1 MAVAQNTAVPTLPL
15 LANPAPVDP
24 DAPRR
29 VTAPGG
35 YEWWYFEAH
44 DPAADVRVTALLFDG
59 NPFQPAYLRRYA
71 WYRRFPTR
79 FRPPIPREYPCVFLR
94 VYERGE
100 LVQGGMWQHQPG
112 ACRVTEAGVTVG
124 PDGFTRAADGVMRLT
139 IGGTVDLTFRPK
151 PAPAPKVFTMAA
163 GTSVREPH
171 GWIVSNPN
179 CATSG
184 EVSARGRVVRFDG
197 FGYQDHNYGAEP
209 VSLAARRWFWGC
221 VWLDEQSYVIAEA
234 VPRHGPSR
242 GVFLLDAE
250 VPGSAVWDGRTKLRI
265 PYPTMID
272 FGDTL
277 RLDEPRVVESLPVM
291 AQLRYRARVGGVTTT
306 AVAHVVEP
314 GRADI
319 PVVSRVI
326 EKLMIAR
333 APK

>member
-1 MAVAQNTAVPTLPL
+1 VPTLPL
-15 LANPAPVDP
+15 LANPAPSDA
-24 DAPRR
+24 DAPRGVR
-29 VTAPGG
+29 APGG

-44 DPAADVRVTALLFDG
+44 DPVADVRVTALLFDG
-59 NPFQPAYLRRYA
+59 NPFHPAYVRRYA

-79 FRPPIPREYPCVFLR
+79 VLPPMPGEYPSVFLR
-94 VYERGE
+94 VYEKGD
-100 LVQGGMWQHQPG
+100 VAAGGMWQYEPG
-112 ACRVTEAGVTVG
+112 ACHASDAGVTVG
-124 PDGFTRAADGVMRLT
+124 PDGFTRAADGAMRLKLRNT
-139 IGGTVDLTFRPK
+139 IDLTFLPK
-151 PAPAPKVFTMAA
+151 PAPAPKVFTMVG

-179 CATSG
+179 CATTG
-184 EVSARGRVVRFDG
+184 DVTLGGRTVKFDG

-221 VWLDEQSYVIAEA
+221 VWLDDRAHVVAEA
-234 VPRHGPSR
+234 VPKRGPSH

-250 VPGSAVWDGRTKLRI
+250 IPGSAAWDARTKLRI

-314 GRADI
+314 GRANI
-319 PVVSRVI
+319 PLVSRGI
-326 EKLMIAR
+326 EMLMISRAR
-333 APK
+333 R